1 MLVEEIKEDLNKWR
15 NVQYLRV
22 KSLYTVKMSIL
33 PRSVYRYLKSPAR
46 GLLYMHGIL
55 LKLTEKQKS

>member
-15 NVQYLRV
+15 NVQYLWV